1 MQLSAN
7 DKSRIE
13 RYLKKCKS
21 DQQIIGA
28 ILHGSALKSEKYRD
42 IDIALISRDLTL
54 SSKEKLHYILKSPEK
69 FDVRFLH
76 DFPIYIAKEVIKGE
90 LLLIKDYKLVF
101 DRYIKIIQEW
111 ELFRP
116 SYELYLDV
124 ILNGL

>member
-1 MQLSAN
+1 MQLTAI
-7 DKSRIE
+7 DKSRVE
-13 RYLKKCKS
+13 QYLELFKS
-21 DQQIIGA
+21 DPQIIGA
-28 ILHGSALKSEKYRD
+28 ILHGSSIKSNNYND

-54 SSKEKLHYILKSPEK
+54 NSKEKLHYILKSPEG

-76 DFPIYIAKEVIKGE
+76 DFPIYVAKDVIKGE
-90 LLLIKDYKLVF
+90 LLLNKDYDLVF
-101 DRYIKIIQEW
+101 NRYIKIIQEW